1 MIPSSFQRSALQNNN
16 SNANRVPDDRYTDQK
31 TRCPTGPADYFI
43 ERVIGKS
50 NIVQANIKSE
60 P

>member
-1 MIPSSFQRSALQNNN
+1 M
-16 SNANRVPDDRYTDQK
+16 NANKNSDDQYTDQY

-43 ERVIGKS
+43 ERVIGKQ